1 MGSTTPRGISVLAVL
16 ATAVFLSF
24 VSPPAQAGSLTPAVH
39 GVTTAVDNDALGERL
54 SEKFLSLLKSKD
66 RDGLKNFLSPAF
78 QLQRVNG
85 VGTAKAAYLK
95 DLPSIGEFVVS
106 NVVATRTGDTL
117 VARYL
122 ANVEGVVDGQ
132 AYSPGVAPRIST
144 FQRSGGRWQL
154 VSHAN
159 FNALQGEAAAPG
171 VEVLL
176 SKAMATTLG
185 QPLVY
190 PESTPAQLSSSIL
203 TLAPGQQ
210 TGWHLHDA
218 PLYFYVM
225 SGSVEVSY
233 EGGITKTYDAGTAV
247 IEAIETP
254 HNGRNPGA
262 TDTVVL
268 VVNIGAEGVPNT
280 VTL

>member
-1 MGSTTPRGISVLAVL
+1 MASTNPRGIAVLAVI
-16 ATAVFLSF
+16 TAAFLLSL
-24 VSPPAQAGSLTPAVH
+24 VSPPAQAGSLVPAAH
-39 GVTTAVDNDALGERL
+39 GAATAVDNNALGKRL
-54 SEKFLSLLKSKD
+54 SEKFLSLLKSQD
-66 RDGLKNFLSPAF
+66 RDGLKSFLSPAF
-78 QLQRVNG
+78 QLQRTNG

-95 DLPSIGEFVVS
+95 DLPNIGEFVVS
-106 NVVATRTGDTL
+106 NVVATRSGDTL

-122 ANVEGVVDGQ
+122 ANVQGVVDGQ
-132 AYSPGVAPRIST
+132 AYSPGAAPRIST

-159 FNALQGEAAAPG
+159 FNALQGEAATPG

-185 QPLVY
+185 QPLAY
-190 PESTPAQLSSSIL
+190 PEATPAQLTSSIL

-210 TGWHLHDA
+210 TGWHLHEA

-225 SGSVEVSY
+225 SGRVEVSY
-233 EGGITKTYDAGTAV
+233 EGGVTKTYEAGTAV
-247 IEAIETP
+247 VEALGTP

-262 TDTVVL
+262 TDTVIL